1 MIMTHQQ
8 PYTPRHR
15 ARRPLI
21 PRRVRRYLY
30 QVATA
35 TVPLLVAYGIIDQ
48 QTAPLWIALA
58 ASVTA
63 TATAALHTPKAGD
76 SE

>member
-1 MIMTHQQ
+1 MTHQQ

-15 ARRPLI
+15 ARGPLI
-21 PRRVRRYLY
+21 PRQVRRWLY

-35 TVPLLVAYGIIDQ
+35 AVPLLVTYGIIDQ

-63 TATAALHTPKAGD
+63 TATAALHTPRSGD
-76 SE
+76 QE

>member
-1 MIMTHQQ
+1 MTHQP

-15 ARRPLI
+15 ARGPLI

-35 TVPLLVAYGIIDQ
+35 VVPLLVAYGVIDN

-63 TATAALHTPKAGD
+63 TATAALHTPRSGD
-76 SE
+76 PE